1 MSSKKDRDRGAVTY
15 RRLYGAEPKGKRLS
29 MVPGNYTKD
38 GPGKSGEGGARPGLG
53 GTLRRPSTLGSS
65 RGTGSSRP
73 PGRPQPEQPE
83 RRECGACPLPPG
95 GSQEEVA
102 AVSTCVPLQWI
113 FF

>member
-53 GTLRRPSTLGSS
+53 GDAAAALHSRLLPRDWELAPS
-65 RGTGSSRP
+65 R
-73 PGRPQPEQPE
+73 
-83 RRECGACPLPPG
+83 
-95 GSQEEVA
+95 A
-102 AVSTCVPLQWI
+102 AAARAARAA
-113 FF
+113 